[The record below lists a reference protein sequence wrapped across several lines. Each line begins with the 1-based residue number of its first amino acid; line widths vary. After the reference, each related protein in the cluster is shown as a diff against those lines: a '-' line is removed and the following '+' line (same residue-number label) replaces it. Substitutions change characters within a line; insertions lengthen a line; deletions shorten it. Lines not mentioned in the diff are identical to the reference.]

1 MTAAALLD
9 LILSYTD
16 NTSAT
21 DADNAVRR
29 TRVLQ
34 ALQEIYE
41 EVWNFREWRFKLT
54 SGTIT
59 VLASTSAIAMP
70 SDFLDMG
77 SEGAIYGPDSRKLRE
92 IPAQELLE
100 WRTFGIG
107 RGSPSD
113 CFSIFNFDATSG
125 LPLFQIPNVVNGN
138 TAFTVWYNRVAP
150 TVADSATA
158 ATSKLHF
165 IPVQYHNTV
174 LLPGVVAKIRKQKG
188 DTRDWAAQYQSGL
201 AYMVLRERPRKT
213 AVQQMPRAIVG
224 SW

>member
-9 LILSYTD
+9 LVLSYTD
-16 NTSAT
+16 NISAT

-54 SGTIT
+54 SGTVT
-59 VLASTSAIAMP
+59 VLNNTSSIAMP

-77 SEGAIYGPDSRKLRE
+77 SEGAVYSAAGIKMVE
-92 IPAQELLE
+92 QPAQRLLE
-100 WRTFGIG
+100 WRQLGIG
-107 RGSPSD
+107 TGSPVD
-113 CFSIFNFDATSG
+113 TFAIFNFDATSG
-125 LPLFQIPNVVNGN
+125 LPLFQLPNTVSGN

-150 TVADSATA
+150 TLADSVTA

-165 IPVQYHNTV
+165 IPAQYHNTV

-188 DTRDWAAQYQSGL
+188 DTRDWAGQYAAGL
-201 AYMVLRERPRKT
+201 TSMALRERPRKT
-213 AVQQMPRAIVG
+213 AVQQLPRAIVG

>member
-1 MTAAALLD
+1 MTSSALLD

-16 NTSAT
+16 NISAT
-21 DADNAVRR
+21 DADNATRR
-29 TRVLQ
+29 LRVLQ

-59 VLASTSAIAMP
+59 VLATTSSIAFP

-77 SEGAIYGPDSRKLRE
+77 SEGAVYSNTGIKMVE
-92 IPAQELLE
+92 KPAQELLE
-100 WRTFGIG
+100 WRQLGIG
-107 RGSPSD
+107 TGSPVD
-113 CFSIFNFDATSG
+113 TYAIFNFDATSG
-125 LPLFQIPNVVNGN
+125 LPLFQIPNTVTSN
-138 TAFTVWYNRVAP
+138 TAFTVWYNRTAP
-150 TVADSATA
+150 TLADSTTP

-165 IPVQYHNTV
+165 IPAQYHNTV

-188 DTRDWAAQYQSGL
+188 DTRDWAAQYSQGL
-201 AYMVLRERPRKT
+201 AYMTLRERPRKT
-213 AVQQMPRAIVG
+213 AVQQLPRATVG